1 MCKNMS
7 IFDEFAIS
15 VSVHFLLSS
24 FMVDGESAGSVKSF
38 KEVLTSFFSSVNF
51 SNIQKYF
58 S

>member
-1 MCKNMS
+1 MS
-7 IFDEFAIS
+7 IVDEFAIS
-15 VSVHFLLSS
+15 VSVHFLPSS